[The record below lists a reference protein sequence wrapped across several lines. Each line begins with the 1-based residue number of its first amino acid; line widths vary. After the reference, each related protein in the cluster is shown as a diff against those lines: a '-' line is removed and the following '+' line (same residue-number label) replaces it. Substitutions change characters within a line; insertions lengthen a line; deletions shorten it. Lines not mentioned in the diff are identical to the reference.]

1 MYKIEIGN
9 KTGEKREFEC
19 DGTANIYALF
29 RELNIT
35 DYPYRVKVGQN
46 KNGVSVRIVSD
57 NDFDA
62 AIAKILTNNRDTL
75 SDALTVS
82 HALGEVRD
90 EWMREEIERNALN
103 GQYATKEEL
112 YADIRKMKI
121 ELSSVQEDFY
131 CPLHAVIVNEDGE
144 ERELTAEELT
154 GYESEIRLKLVERQ
168 TPDIDMAKY
177 VGYHAKITD
186 KILYAEWAV
195 EEKSGKLY
203 GKISCYLNETLTT
216 EETERLKHAIDGQN
230 SDGFGEGF
238 EQCSIETLNGK
249 LYAFLWDYDDYFLKT
264 SEEMDEY
271 LQKNEIKMGGI

>member
-35 DYPYRVKVGQN
+35 DYPYRLKIGQN

-75 SDALTVS
+75 NDSLIVS
-82 HALGEVRD
+82 RLLNDIKD
-90 EWMREEIERNALN
+90 EAMQEEIEQNALN
-103 GQYATKEEL
+103 GQYETKEDI

-121 ELSSVQEDFY
+121 ELSSVREDFY

-154 GYESEIRLKLVERQ
+154 GYESEIRLKLVECQ
-168 TPDIDMAKY
+168 TPDIDLAKH
-177 VGYHAKITD
+177 VGSHAKITD

-238 EQCSIETLNGK
+238 EQCGIKTEDGEVHVS
-249 LYAFLWDYDDYFLKT
+249 LWNHKEYFLKT
-264 SEEMDEY
+264 
-271 LQKNEIKMGGI
+271 KAKMNSARFSR